1 MFTTVRSLFLA
12 SLLSFQSVAWAGGI
26 GVVDFQKAINEVKE
40 GKAAKS
46 KIDSMFANK
55 RTTLQKQEQDLKTK
69 FETYQKQKSL
79 LSPAVQQEQE
89 QALMQMQM
97 QLQQAVMQSEQEVQQ
112 IYAQEMEA
120 LITKMKAIST
130 DLGQTKSLDIIL
142 EATESGIVYQGPS
155 IVDLTPDVI
164 KMYDAKHGG

>member
-1 MFTTVRSLFLA
+1 MVTTMRSIFLA

-40 GKAAKS
+40 GKSAKT
-46 KIDSMFANK
+46 KIDSMFASK
-55 RTTLQKQEQDLKTK
+55 RDTLQKQELELKTK

-79 LSPAVQQEQE
+79 LAPAVQQEQE

-112 IYAQEMEA
+112 IYAQEMES
-120 LITKMKAIST
+120 LIKKMKAISGE
-130 DLGQTKSLDIIL
+130 LGQSKSLDLVL
-142 EATESGIVYQGPS
+142 EATESGVVYQGS
-155 IVDLTPDVI
+155 SVIDLTPEVI
-164 KMYDAKHGG
+164 KMYDVRHP

>member
-1 MFTTVRSLFLA
+1 MLTTIRSLLFA
-12 SLLSFQSVAWAGGI
+12 SLLFFPSAVFAGGI

-40 GKAAKS
+40 GKAAKT
-46 KIDSMFANK
+46 KIDSMFSTK
-55 RTTLQKQEQDLKTK
+55 RTELQKQEQELKTK
-69 FETYQKQKSL
+69 YETYQKQKSL
-79 LSPAVQQEQE
+79 LAPAVQQEQE

-120 LITKMKAIST
+120 LISKMKAISE
-130 DLGQTKSLDIIL
+130 DLGKSKSLDLVL
-142 EATESGIVYQGPS
+142 EATESGVVYKGPS
-155 IVDLTPDVI
+155 VIDLTPDVI